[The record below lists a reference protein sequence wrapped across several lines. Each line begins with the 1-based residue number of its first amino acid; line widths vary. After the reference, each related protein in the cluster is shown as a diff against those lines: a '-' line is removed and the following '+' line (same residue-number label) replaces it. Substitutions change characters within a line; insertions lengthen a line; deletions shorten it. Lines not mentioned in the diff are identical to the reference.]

1 MRPVL
6 HCFTVWHELTQIILS
21 EFFLYISQIKS
32 IEFRTLW
39 QIHYTRLRA
48 SDPIDCG
55 LVFGQSRYICFCARG
70 FRTWPSIP
78 AVRTP
83 PTASVQRSPPP
94 PCFIAANPVNR
105 WCTQHQSKLHCI
117 FQTQRDYVRFGHQC
131 VAELMRGKAPGFTTC
146 GRWKLT
152 YHFHPLPPR
161 IIERWQPEMRFR
173 PPHLL

>member
-48 SDPIDCG
+48 SDPIDRG
-55 LVFGQSRYICFCARG
+55 LVFGQSRYICFCAWG

-83 PTASVQRSPPP
+83 PTASVQRSPPLP
-94 PCFIAANPVNR
+94 YFIAANPVNR
-105 WCTQHQSKLHCI
+105 WCTRHQSSSCIVFFKHNAIMFASVINAWPNWCKARYPDSLH
-117 FQTQRDYVRFGHQC
+117 VGS
-131 VAELMRGKAPGFTTC
+131 ESLPTTSILC
-146 GRWKLT
+146 RLG
-152 YHFHPLPPR
+152 
-161 IIERWQPEMRFR
+161 
-173 PPHLL
+173 